1 MCDMCQGT
9 GYKNEVLSY
18 TWNGKNIIQFL
29 KMTVG
34 EATDFFQGNDKE
46 LLKRIRQ
53 MGLGYITLG
62 QPLSTFSGGE
72 RQRLKLAMEL
82 DEQGQL
88 FVFDEPTTGLHPSDI
103 EKLMSTFHR
112 LADRGNT
119 VIVVEH
125 NLDVIAQADWVI
137 DMGPGGGSDGGHV
150 VFEGLVSD
158 LIKHADSKTGHHL
171 MRYIIARKPGKTMS
185 PFA

>member
-1 MCDMCQGT
+1 
-9 GYKNEVLSY
+9 
-18 TWNGKNIIQFL
+18 
-29 KMTVG
+29 MTVG

-112 LADRGNT
+112 LADRMVDT
-119 VIVVEH
+119 
-125 NLDVIAQADWVI
+125 
-137 DMGPGGGSDGGHV
+137 S
-150 VFEGLVSD
+150 FRR
-158 LIKHADSKTGHHL
+158 TG
-171 MRYIIARKPGKTMS
+171 K
-185 PFA
+185 